1 MATGDAV
8 RTVVNALRP
17 LRIDGEENRRV
28 TPWWAP
34 VIDLFWWLVLSFV
47 ANALLSALGAQAE
60 DAWVALP
67 VFAAGMTLISRFGR
81 ISMGT
86 AARHRKAAAVVGVI
100 ALALVVYGQTVLIEP
115 PAHRYSGP
123 VRAATA
129 VLGSLIAVYAFAT
142 VTHLPDWR
150 CSYRKPRPRWSG
162 GMLVF
167 VEDAAEAVASSY
179 VEADQLVWVGDR
191 RGQWVS
197 RPCVRDALVWAVFV
211 VETFEL
217 VEGVE

>member
-150 CSYRKPRPRWSG
+150 CSYRNLVRAGQAACSYSWRMPPRRSRLRMSRRINLFGSAIGGGSG
-162 GMLVF
+162 F
-167 VEDAAEAVASSY
+167 
-179 VEADQLVWVGDR
+179 
-191 RGQWVS
+191 RGLAFAMPWCGRCS
-197 RPCVRDALVWAVFV
+197 L
-211 VETFEL
+211 
-217 VEGVE
+217 